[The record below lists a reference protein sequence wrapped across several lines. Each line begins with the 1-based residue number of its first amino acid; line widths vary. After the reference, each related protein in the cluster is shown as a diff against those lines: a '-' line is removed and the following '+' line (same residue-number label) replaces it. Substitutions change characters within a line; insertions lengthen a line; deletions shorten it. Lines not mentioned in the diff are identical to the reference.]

1 MKKRNKYLLLKKLI
15 AQKKRFL
22 ISSHV
27 HLEPDALG
35 SELAFASL
43 LKALGKQAVV
53 VNDEFTP
60 IRYRFMP
67 GAKDIK
73 VNTNLLFDAAVVLD
87 CSDLNRIGRVR
98 RLINDRMSIIN
109 IDHHIS
115 NNKFGD
121 YNLVDKNASSACE
134 IVYEIFKNL
143 RVRLNK
149 DVAFNLY
156 CGIITDTGSF
166 HYANTSSNTL
176 AIAAKLVNLGLD
188 INSIYRQVNKIDKLS
203 HACLIGKLLSQAK
216 SDFKGKIIYLSL
228 PDEVGVGDAIV
239 RDLADQALN
248 ILRLIEKAEVFI
260 LLRAIKNNKYVRLN
274 LRSNGKVDV
283 NRIAKVFNGGGH
295 KRAASATIEGKLPV
309 IKRRLFKEIGKFL
322 GCRKSSTLDYGD

>member
-1 MKKRNKYLLLKKLI
+1 MKKRNKYSQLKRLI
-15 AQKKRFL
+15 EQKNSFL
-22 ISSHV
+22 ITSHI

-35 SELAFASL
+35 SELAFSCL
-43 LKALGKQAVV
+43 LAAFGKQAVI
-53 VNDEFTP
+53 VNDGVTP
-60 IRYRFMP
+60 GRYHFMP
-67 GAKDIK
+67 GVGKIRRTTTLPFE
-73 VNTNLLFDAAVVLD
+73 VAVILD
-87 CSDLNRIGRVR
+87 CSDLNRIGVVR
-98 RLINDRMSIIN
+98 SLINDKIPIIN

-115 NNKFGD
+115 NTLFGN

-134 IVYEIFKNL
+134 IIYEIFKNL
-143 RVRLNK
+143 HVKLDK
-149 DVAFNLY
+149 DIAFNLY

-166 HYANTSSNTL
+166 HYANTASKTL
-176 AIAAKLVNLGLD
+176 QIGANLVEFGLD

-203 HACLIGKLLSQAK
+203 HARLIGSLLSQAK
-216 SDFKGKIIYLSL
+216 SAFKGKLIYLFL

-248 ILRLIEKAEVFI
+248 ILRLINKAEVFL

-295 KRAASATIEGKLPV
+295 QRAASATIEGKLPI
-309 IKRRLFKEIGKFL
+309 IKSRLFKEIGKFL
-322 GCRKSSTLDYGD
+322 